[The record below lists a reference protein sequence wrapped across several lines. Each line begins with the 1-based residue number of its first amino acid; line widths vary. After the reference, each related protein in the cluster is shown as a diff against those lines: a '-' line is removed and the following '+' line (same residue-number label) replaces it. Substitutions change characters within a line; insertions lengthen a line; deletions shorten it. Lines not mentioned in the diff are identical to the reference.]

1 MEDKNETLHGIRKT
15 LEVLYDE
22 SSGELSDLVRGMILG
37 VAVSDGI
44 VNGDISIADED
55 NFAIGLIAAVTLY
68 EVLPESSIDRI
79 EKMLS

>member
-22 SSGELSDLVRGMILG
+22 SSGELSDLVRGMIFG